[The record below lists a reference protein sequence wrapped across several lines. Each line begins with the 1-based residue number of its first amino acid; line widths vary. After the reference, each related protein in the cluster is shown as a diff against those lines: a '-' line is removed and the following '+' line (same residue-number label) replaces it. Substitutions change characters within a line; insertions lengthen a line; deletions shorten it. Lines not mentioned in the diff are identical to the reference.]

1 MQALDQKYGGDEL
14 LQIAGRVNHHETEIA
29 LLKKEMSSVVEYHRQ
44 VQSSFKELN
53 DKLDTITKAVIN
65 FTQMGNNID
74 KHDRILEGL
83 HRIVFG
89 NGDGELGLVRKND
102 KLESEISD
110 YKKIKK
116 LVYIIGIFLVIVFAA
131 SGGAAKLIEIMR
143 LL

>member
-1 MQALDQKYGGDEL
+1 MTVPEPNYEGVEL

-29 LLKKEMSSVVEYHRQ
+29 LLKKEMSSVVEYQRQ
-44 VQSSFKELN
+44 VQASFKELN
-53 DKLDTITKAVIN
+53 DKLDNISRAVIN

-102 KLESEISD
+102 KLESEIAD

-116 LVYIIGIFLVIVFAA
+116 LVYVIGIFLVIVFAA